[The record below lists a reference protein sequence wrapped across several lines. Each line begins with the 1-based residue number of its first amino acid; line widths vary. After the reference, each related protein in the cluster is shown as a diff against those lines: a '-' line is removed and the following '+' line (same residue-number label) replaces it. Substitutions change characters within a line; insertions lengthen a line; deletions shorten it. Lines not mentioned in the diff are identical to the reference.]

1 MKERYQNTSCSID
14 PPSEMEERGV
24 ESPLLREESALNSIS
39 GGFTDKRTGW
49 EGRSALSS
57 TPGGFG
63 CQEDRFYGRRFG
75 TKRKQLCIHEVSTP
89 REMPRLAW
97 EGSGTARIGI

>member
-49 EGRSALSS
+49 EG
-57 TPGGFG
+57 
-63 CQEDRFYGRRFG
+63 
-75 TKRKQLCIHEVSTP
+75 
-89 REMPRLAW
+89 
-97 EGSGTARIGI
+97 

>member
-49 EGRSALSS
+49 ESRSALSS

-63 CQEDRFYGRRFG
+63 CQEDRSTVGDLAPKGSSCASTKCPRPGKCQDWHGRAQG
-75 TKRKQLCIHEVSTP
+75 QQE
-89 REMPRLAW
+89 
-97 EGSGTARIGI
+97 